1 MLTNVYW
8 RGRRQKFGSV
18 NPGLVIWRR
27 GSYIPTILS
36 IVPSVFSS
44 STKLYPIKFLSQAL
58 GSQPSGVI
66 GIEIEYWLSGLV
78 FLDFYPPG

>member
-1 MLTNVYW
+1 MYIG
-8 RGRRQKFGSV
+8 RGRRQKFGNV

-27 GSYIPTILS
+27 GSYVLHLS
-36 IVPSVFSS
+36 IVPKVFSS

-58 GSQPSGVI
+58 GSQPSDVM
-66 GIEIEYWLSGLV
+66 GIEIEYWLPGLV